1 MTFSPLSSLW
11 YLKLPIDQGGVGGGV
26 TMVPNAQGGFPVSK
40 KVQNSQ
46 HFLSK
51 IVLYR
56 YSLQEYQKLTNLNSS
71 DFL

>member
-1 MTFSPLSSLW
+1 
-11 YLKLPIDQGGVGGGV
+11 
-26 TMVPNAQGGFPVSK
+26 MVPNAQGGFPVSK
-40 KVQNSQ
+40 KVQNSY

-56 YSLQEYQKLTNLNSS
+56 YSLQEYQKLTNLSSS

>member
-1 MTFSPLSSLW
+1 
-11 YLKLPIDQGGVGGGV
+11 
-26 TMVPNAQGGFPVSK
+26 MVPNAQGGFPVSK